1 MENTR
6 LQLKKTSSGIGYYIF
21 AMILALNAVSVLL
34 MVLAIIVDGSLKNP
48 AYLLLDNIA
57 SISSMF
63 IIGLFYCL
71 FSKTQLN
78 DVFPLKKISLKMA
91 AATVT
96 ISLALALLANFF
108 ADLFVGGISL
118 FGIKNYA
125 EMDFTTNNPVEI
137 ILNIIAISIIP
148 ALSEEFAFR
157 GIILSKLRKY
167 GNGFAVFISA
177 LLFGFLHGNIVQIP
191 FAFIVGLGLAFVTI
205 KTSSIVPAIITHFLN
220 NLSSV
225 IISIIEENKLMDE
238 EIADGFYYLFLIIVF
253 ILAVFISYKL
263 SQKSFFNLKK
273 YTLIPFKERVKA
285 VFTSSG
291 IIVALAAILLE
302 VILSVIPYGK

>member
-6 LQLKKTSSGIGYYIF
+6 LQLKKTSSGIGYFIF

-78 DVFPLKKISLKMA
+78 DVFPLKKISLKMV

-167 GNGFAVFISA
+167 GDGFAVFISA
-177 LLFGFLHGNIVQIP
+177 LLFGLLHGNIVQIP

-225 IISIIEENKLMDE
+225 IISIIEENKLMSE

-253 ILAVFISYKL
+253 ILAVFITYKL

>member
-6 LQLKKTSSGIGYYIF
+6 LQLKKTSSGIGYFIF

-125 EMDFTTNNPVEI
+125 EMDFEITNPVEI

-157 GIILSKLRKY
+157 GIILSRLRKY
-167 GNGFAVFISA
+167 GDGFAVFISA
-177 LLFGFLHGNIVQIP
+177 LLFGLLHGNIVQIP

-205 KTSSIVPAIITHFLN
+205 KTSSIIPAIITHFLN

-225 IISIIEENKLMDE
+225 IISIIEENKLMSE

-253 ILAVFISYKL
+253 ILAVFITYKL

-302 VILSVIPYGK
+302 VVLSVIPYGK

>member
-6 LQLKKTSSGIGYYIF
+6 LQLKKTSSGIGYFIF

-78 DVFPLKKISLKMA
+78 DVFPLKKISLKMV

-167 GNGFAVFISA
+167 GDGFAVFISA
-177 LLFGFLHGNIVQIP
+177 LLFGLLHGNIVQIP

-225 IISIIEENKLMDE
+225 IISIIVENKLMSE

-253 ILAVFISYKL
+253 ILAVFITYKL

>member
-125 EMDFTTNNPVEI
+125 EMDFEITNPVEI

-167 GNGFAVFISA
+167 GDGFAVFISA
-177 LLFGFLHGNIVQIP
+177 LLFGLLHGNIVQIP

-205 KTSSIVPAIITHFLN
+205 KTSSIIPAIITHFLN

-225 IISIIEENKLMDE
+225 IISIIEENKLMNE

-263 SQKSFFNLKK
+263 SQKSFFKLKK

-302 VILSVIPYGK
+302 VVLSVIPYGK

>member
-6 LQLKKTSSGIGYYIF
+6 LQLKKTSSGIGYFIF

-125 EMDFTTNNPVEI
+125 EMDFEITNPVEI

-157 GIILSKLRKY
+157 GIILSRLRKY
-167 GNGFAVFISA
+167 GDGFAVFISA
-177 LLFGFLHGNIVQIP
+177 LLFGLLHGNIVQIP

-225 IISIIEENKLMDE
+225 IISIIEENKLMNE

-263 SQKSFFNLKK
+263 SQKSFFKLKK

-302 VILSVIPYGK
+302 VVLSVIPYGK

>member
-125 EMDFTTNNPVEI
+125 EMDFEITNPVEI

-157 GIILSKLRKY
+157 GIILSRLRKY
-167 GNGFAVFISA
+167 GDGFAVFISA
-177 LLFGFLHGNIVQIP
+177 LLFGLLHGNIVQIP

-225 IISIIEENKLMDE
+225 IISIIEENKLMNE

-302 VILSVIPYGK
+302 VVLSVIPYGK

>member
-1 MENTR
+1 MKNTR

-125 EMDFTTNNPVEI
+125 EMDFEITNPVEI

-157 GIILSKLRKY
+157 GIILSRLRKY
-167 GNGFAVFISA
+167 GDGFAVFISA
-177 LLFGFLHGNIVQIP
+177 LLFGLLHGNIVQIP

-225 IISIIEENKLMDE
+225 IISIIEENKLMSE

-253 ILAVFISYKL
+253 ILAVFITYKL

>member
-21 AMILALNAVSVLL
+21 TMILALNAVSVLL

-78 DVFPLKKISLKMA
+78 DVFPLKKISLKMV

-167 GNGFAVFISA
+167 GDGFAVFISA
-177 LLFGFLHGNIVQIP
+177 LLFGLLHGNIVQIP

-225 IISIIEENKLMDE
+225 IISIIEENKLMSE

-253 ILAVFISYKL
+253 ILAVFITYKL

>member
-157 GIILSKLRKY
+157 GIILSRLRKY
-167 GNGFAVFISA
+167 GDGFAVFISA
-177 LLFGFLHGNIVQIP
+177 LLFGLLHGNIVQIP

-225 IISIIEENKLMDE
+225 IISIIEENKLMSE

-253 ILAVFISYKL
+253 ILAVFITYKL

>member
-6 LQLKKTSSGIGYYIF
+6 LQLKKTSSGIGYFIF
-21 AMILALNAVSVLL
+21 TMILALNAVSVLL

-125 EMDFTTNNPVEI
+125 EMDFEITNPVEI

-157 GIILSKLRKY
+157 GIILSRLRKY
-167 GNGFAVFISA
+167 GDGFAVFISA
-177 LLFGFLHGNIVQIP
+177 LLFGLLHGNIVQIP

-225 IISIIEENKLMDE
+225 IISIIEENKLMNE
-238 EIADGFYYLFLIIVF
+238 EIADGFYYMFLIIVF

-263 SQKSFFNLKK
+263 SQKNFFNLKK
-273 YTLIPFKERVKA
+273 YTFIPFKERVKT

-302 VILSVIPYGK
+302 VILSVIPYGT

>member
-1 MENTR
+1 MKNTR

-125 EMDFTTNNPVEI
+125 EMDFEITNPVEI

-157 GIILSKLRKY
+157 GIILSRLRKY
-167 GNGFAVFISA
+167 GDGFAVFISA
-177 LLFGFLHGNIVQIP
+177 LLFGLLHGNIVQIP

-225 IISIIEENKLMDE
+225 IISIIEENKLMSE

-253 ILAVFISYKL
+253 ILAVFITYKL

-273 YTLIPFKERVKA
+273 NTLIPFKERVKA

>member
-291 IIVALAAILLE
+291 IIVALAVILLE

>member
-6 LQLKKTSSGIGYYIF
+6 LQLKKTSSGIGYFIF

-125 EMDFTTNNPVEI
+125 EMDFEITNPVEI

-157 GIILSKLRKY
+157 GIILSRLRKY
-167 GNGFAVFISA
+167 GDGFAVFISA
-177 LLFGFLHGNIVQIP
+177 LLFGLLHGNIVQIP

-205 KTSSIVPAIITHFLN
+205 KTSSIIPAIITHFLN

-225 IISIIEENKLMDE
+225 IISIIEENKLMNE
-238 EIADGFYYLFLIIVF
+238 EIADGFYYMFLIIVF

-302 VILSVIPYGK
+302 VVLSVIPYGK